1 MNSNFPRVLSL
12 LRKEKGIS
20 QKKAAQELGVS
31 QSLLSHYE
39 KGIRECG
46 LLFVVKAAE
55 YYEVSCDYLL
65 GKSPNR
71 KGTTI
76 SIEELTEKEKNKE
89 IVNTKTFNI
98 IYKKKILF
106 CSLSVLIDL
115 LSKTKSDYLAKEVFS
130 FLYLAVYRMFRAIF
144 RINKNNKNEMFAV
157 NNKISNQLAQANMT
171 KHEALINLFVTQNLK
186 QNLNLNSDE
195 LLINSEILEK
205 TYPQNSNAIL
215 NLIKNCENLIKDN
228 NSNF

>member
-89 IVNTKTFNI
+89 LVNTKTFNI
-98 IYKKKILF
+98 IYKKNILF
-106 CSLSVLIDL
+106 CSLNVLIDL
-115 LSKTKSDYLAKEVFS
+115 LNKTKSDYLVKEIFS
-130 FLYLAVYRMFRAIF
+130 FLYLAVYRMFRIMF
-144 RINKNNKNEMFAV
+144 KINKNNKKEMFAV
-157 NNKISNQLAQANMT
+157 NNKIANQLAQAYMT
-171 KHEALINLFVTQNLK
+171 KHEALANLFVTINFKQSLNINL
-186 QNLNLNSDE
+186 DE
-195 LLINSEILEK
+195 LLINSESLEK
-205 TYPQNSNAIL
+205 NYPQNSNAIL
-215 NLIKNCENLIKDN
+215 NLIKNCENLIKN
-228 NSNF
+228 NSLNF